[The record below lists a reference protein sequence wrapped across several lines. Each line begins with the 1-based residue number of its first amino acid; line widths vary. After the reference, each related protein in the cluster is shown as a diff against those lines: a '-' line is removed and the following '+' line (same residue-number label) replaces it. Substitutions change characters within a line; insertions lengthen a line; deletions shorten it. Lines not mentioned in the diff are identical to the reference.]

1 MTSLP
6 LHPLLVHIPV
16 VLVPLVLLMA
26 LPSLLSRRWFQW
38 TAPITLALSS
48 VAAVGGVLATWSGED
63 LEHTLGEESALL
75 ERHAQL
81 GELTRTLAVLL
92 FLVLLVQV
100 ALFWH
105 RSPAATRRY
114 GERWPALF
122 LVLGL
127 AVAGLG
133 IADTVAAVQAGHAGA
148 QLVWQDA
155 AGGSD
160 APASD
165 PAAPPAGD
173 GDGDAD

>member
-48 VAAVGGVLATWSGED
+48 VAAV
-63 LEHTLGEESALL
+63 
-75 ERHAQL
+75 
-81 GELTRTLAVLL
+81 
-92 FLVLLVQV
+92 
-100 ALFWH
+100 
-105 RSPAATRRY
+105 
-114 GERWPALF
+114 
-122 LVLGL
+122 
-127 AVAGLG
+127 
-133 IADTVAAVQAGHAGA
+133 QAGHTGA

-155 AGGSD
+155 VSGSD